1 MRLAE
6 SCSSPLPHRG
16 GLLLARGSFRPP
28 PSANIWLTRV
38 NYILYKCG
46 SQNRAGR
53 SLAPAEARY
62 SHSLIHAVSPQA
74 AARISMPFRKTGVTP
89 ARSSPPPHCGGLLLA
104 RGSFRPPPSANIWLT
119 RVNYILY
126 KCGSQNRAGRSL
138 CPAEARYSHSSFTRS
153 LRRLRPEICAEN
165 LKKSPENTKITKKA
179 CKLLYDSIICTTFGA
194 SDPSEKT

>member
-1 MRLAE
+1 MFLPRFFADACE
-6 SCSSPLPHRG
+6 YCDSQSRAVRRRPTAADCNSPK
-16 GLLLARGSFRPP
+16 GSRSPP

-38 NYILYKCG
+38 NYIYKCG
-46 SQNRAGR
+46 SQNCAGR

-89 ARSSPPPHCGGLLLA
+89 ARSSPPPHRGGLQLA

-153 LRRLRPEICAEN
+153 PQAATRNLRR
-165 LKKSPENTKITKKA
+165 KSQKIPRKH
-179 CKLLYDSIICTTFGA
+179 
-194 SDPSEKT
+194 EK